1 VVPEVW
7 ELGLAVAVRDAV
19 RARELY
25 LSGSRRYVSFWDT
38 TPFSSSRP
46 GRMVYSDGQWERER
60 PQIDGPRSAKADGDA
75 FLDRMPRELDQQAA
89 QTEKGLPDNPYAGIQ
104 GGRLKLS
111 KDQADAEPESVRPLR
126 RILESH
132 LRQIRIERLLLEVND
147 LCGFTK
153 PRRPLHE
160 HMPQWE
166 NAVAVRIAAV
176 IAHGTN
182 LGMVAMSHITDGITL
197 EMLRQRKRGR
207 PPIAC

>member
-1 VVPEVW
+1 MVSLFDADGKVVPEVW

-89 QTEKGLPDNPYAGIQ
+89 QTEKGLPDHPYAGIQ
-104 GGRLKLS
+104 GGRLNYRMT
-111 KDQADAEPESVRPLR
+111 RPIRSR
-126 RILESH
+126 RASNH
-132 LRQIRIERLLLEVND
+132 
-147 LCGFTK
+147 CGASWSPTC
-153 PRRPLHE
+153 
-160 HMPQWE
+160 
-166 NAVAVRIAAV
+166 
-176 IAHGTN
+176 
-182 LGMVAMSHITDGITL
+182 
-197 EMLRQRKRGR
+197 GR
-207 PPIAC
+207 SGSSGCCWR